1 MGDLGLFWLL
11 RVSRDFSL
19 AARGQSVAISISF
32 SSRPIA
38 QRCGPSE
45 SRAEGPQLDHLLHYQ
60 AATNSAWE
68 GLRKWLP
75 SRKPDGILAIL
86 QDVGTIERDAVMAS
100 TLRTL
105 PRGSSRSSGAM
116 RRSFVSLGQSDLSQ
130 LVFSCVY
137 RLFESEMKQPTGNPG
152 NRHPAPRHGL
162 VPLAL
167 QNPIEC
173 KARWLPW
180 CVVHP
185 Q

>member
-1 MGDLGLFWLL
+1 M
-11 RVSRDFSL
+11 
-19 AARGQSVAISISF
+19 AISISF

-100 TLRTL
+100 TRYGRSQGEA
-105 PRGSSRSSGAM
+105 RGA
-116 RRSFVSLGQSDLSQ
+116 
-130 LVFSCVY
+130 
-137 RLFESEMKQPTGNPG
+137 
-152 NRHPAPRHGL
+152 
-162 VPLAL
+162 LA
-167 QNPIEC
+167 Q
-173 KARWLPW
+173 
-180 CVVHP
+180 
-185 Q
+185 